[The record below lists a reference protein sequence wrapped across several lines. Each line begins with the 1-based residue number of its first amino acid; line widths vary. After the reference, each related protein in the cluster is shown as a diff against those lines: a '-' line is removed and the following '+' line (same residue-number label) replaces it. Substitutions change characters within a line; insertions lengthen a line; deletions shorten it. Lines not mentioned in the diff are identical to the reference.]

1 MNCWGRSRVSTD
13 RFRRAATQPI
23 WLPMTMRGVERGGR
37 SRDPDTKAMIGKPPT
52 DKVEDPN
59 TLAALTDLVRLVGRS
74 EAPQLRLRLILSI
87 LLTLGGKALGVVAPL
102 VLGAAVNHLA
112 RDQPTE
118 VAIGLGFAGFAV
130 GWALVRFLSSAA
142 PQISDVVFAPVR
154 AAAQRRTAAETFAHA
169 LNLSLD
175 FHQTK
180 RSGSLSR
187 TVDRGSRAV
196 DFLLRI
202 LAFNLI
208 PTGVELVLAAGV
220 LGAKYDWRFAAVA
233 VVVVVIY
240 TAATFAMSNWRLEHR
255 RIMNAADSEA
265 AGVSVDALLNYETVK
280 SFGAETRAAATYDRA
295 LGDYAEASLK
305 ANSSLAMLNG
315 MQALVMN
322 LGLGVMAVMA
332 GFEAAA
338 GRMGPGDVT
347 AAVLIMIS
355 LYAPLNILG
364 FAYREIRQSFIDMEE
379 MLKVTRLTPQVA
391 DAADAVPLPRPVDA
405 RGASVEFQQVGYR
418 HDARTSGLEDVSFV
432 AAPGTTTAL
441 VGPSGAG
448 KSTIVKL
455 ALRLLDPQEGRV
467 LIDGH
472 DARTVT
478 QASLRAAVALV
489 PQDVALFNDTVMV
502 NIAFAR
508 PEASE
513 AEVWAAAEAAELGDF
528 IRGLPEGME
537 TKVGERGLKLSGGE
551 RQRMGIARALLA
563 DPRVL
568 ILDEA
573 TSALDSRTEA
583 AIQATLRKARAGRTT
598 LVVAHRLT
606 TIADADEIIVL
617 RRGKVVER
625 GTHAALLEAGG
636 EYAALWRRQTREKPA
651 AP

>member
-1 MNCWGRSRVSTD
+1 MRIMAIRGERS
-13 RFRRAATQPI
+13 
-23 WLPMTMRGVERGGR
+23 GGR
-37 SRDPDTKAMIGKPPT
+37 RDPMVKAQQAGSPQDKTDGPPT
-52 DKVEDPN
+52 L
-59 TLAALTDLVRLVGRS
+59 TALADLARLVARS
-74 EAPQLRLRLILSI
+74 GAPHLRLRLISAI
-87 LLTLGGKALGVVAPL
+87 LLTLAGKGLGVIAPL
-102 VLGAAVNHLA
+102 VLGAAVNRLA
-112 RDQPTE
+112 AGQGAATA
-118 VAIGLGFAGFAV
+118 VGLGFAAFAI
-130 GWALVRFLSSAA
+130 GWTVVRFLSAA
-142 PQISDVVFAPVR
+142 SPLISDVVFAPVR
-154 AAAQRRTAAETFAHA
+154 AAAQRATAAEAFAHA
-169 LNLSLD
+169 LSLSLD

-180 RSGSLSR
+180 RSGALSR
-187 TVDRGSRAV
+187 TMDRGSRAV

-202 LAFNLI
+202 LAFNLV

-280 SFGAETRAAATYDRA
+280 SFGAETRAAQTYDRA

-305 ANSSLAMLNG
+305 ANSSLNMLNG

-379 MLKVTRLTPQVA
+379 MLKVTRQTPQVA
-391 DAADAVPLPRPVDA
+391 DSPNAVALPRPVDA
-405 RGASVEFQQVGYR
+405 RGASVAFEAVGFR
-418 HDARTSGLEDVSFV
+418 HDARANGLEDVSFY

-455 ALRLLDPQEGRV
+455 ALRLLDPQDGRV

-472 DARTVT
+472 DARKVT
-478 QASLRAAVALV
+478 QASLRSAVALV
-489 PQDVALFNDTVMV
+489 PQDVALFNDTLAA

-508 PEASE
+508 PEADE
-513 AEVWAAAEAAELGDF
+513 AQVWAAAEAAELADF
-528 IRGLPEGME
+528 IRGLPDGMQ

-551 RQRMGIARALLA
+551 RQRVGIARALLA
-563 DPRVL
+563 DPCIL

-583 AIQATLRKARAGRTT
+583 AIQKTLRKARNGRTT
-598 LVVAHRLT
+598 LVVAHRLST
-606 TIADADEIIVL
+606 VADADQIIVL
-617 RRGKVVER
+617 KAGRIVER
-625 GTHAALLEAGG
+625 GGHHELVARQGG
-636 EYAALWRRQTREKPA
+636 EYAALWRKQTRGGKTPQMA
-651 AP
+651 D